1 MSQLGDE
8 RYATMPQP
16 YGFSWIEK
24 PLLAALAQPESQED
38 LDWMRKEGIEV
49 LISLTEDQPRRE
61 WIEGAGLLLVHV
73 PVVDMEPPTL
83 GQLETCVSAI
93 ERANANKMGVAVHC
107 GAGLGRTGVV
117 IGAYFVHQGMNATSA
132 IARIRKLRPG
142 SIETEDQVE
151 SVIEFARTKRKQ

>member
-1 MSQLGDE
+1 
-8 RYATMPQP
+8 MPQP

-24 PLLAALAQPESQED
+24 PLVAALAQPESQED
-38 LDWMRKEGIEV
+38 LDWMRKQGIEV
-49 LISLTEDQPRRE
+49 LISLTEDHPRRE
-61 WIEGAGLLLVHV
+61 WIEASGLLLVHV

-83 GQLETCVSAI
+83 EQLERCVSAI

-142 SIETEDQVE
+142 SIETEEQVE
-151 SVIEFARTKRKQ
+151 TVIEFARTKRKQ